1 MQYLQ
6 QSNTQQ
12 PVAQSKRAMLGFAFS
27 LSGAILILLRG
38 VVRIIW
44 GDIIT
49 FTGSDEIR
57 RRLLAGIALNILG
70 GIAVVF
76 AVLIL
81 VGGYFV
87 YNGMEVA
94 GGVIILIFSVLSIF
108 VGSGWLIGLILG
120 VIGGILALLKNN

>member
-1 MQYLQ
+1 
-6 QSNTQQ
+6 
-12 PVAQSKRAMLGFAFS
+12 MLGFAFS
-27 LSGAILILLRG
+27 LSGAVLILLRG
-38 VVRIIW
+38 VVRIVW

-57 RRLLAGIALNILG
+57 RRLLAGLALNILG

-76 AVLIL
+76 AILIL
-81 VGGYFV
+81 VGAYLV

-108 VGSGWLIGLILG
+108 VGSGWLIGLALG
-120 VIGGILALLKNN
+120 VIGGILALLKK